1 MKSYQK
7 ENSKEKMFSFDDVEK
22 LQVKI
27 KHSYNVELA
36 CKILF
41 NLIFFFYFFINIL
54 FILKSW
60 VKENF
65 QSKKR
70 KEPKIFFEVV

>member
-41 NLIFFFYFFINIL
+41 NLIFFFLFFY
-54 FILKSW
+54 
-60 VKENF
+60 
-65 QSKKR
+65 
-70 KEPKIFFEVV
+70 